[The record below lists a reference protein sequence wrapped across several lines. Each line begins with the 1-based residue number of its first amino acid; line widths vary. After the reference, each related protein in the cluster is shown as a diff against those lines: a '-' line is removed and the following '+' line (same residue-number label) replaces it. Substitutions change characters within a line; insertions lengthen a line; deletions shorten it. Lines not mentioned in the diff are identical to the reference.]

1 MFDQMIKN
9 LQHSNKA
16 EWREFS
22 RVLRGVYLTEAK
34 FKPVCNEDV
43 GTRNGKLSRKETH
56 APCLLGLG
64 MSLVLMYQA
73 LAKAFDIKK
82 AQHQR
87 NQMLKH
93 PGTC

>member
-43 GTRNGKLSRKETH
+43 GT
-56 APCLLGLG
+56 
-64 MSLVLMYQA
+64 
-73 LAKAFDIKK
+73 
-82 AQHQR
+82 
-87 NQMLKH
+87 
-93 PGTC
+93 